1 MCGLQLK
8 SDLCIDIVTN
18 SEDEFTAGPVH
29 PAVGKA
35 HDGAAPPSVVR
46 RGRSVDGMEQ
56 DQQEALC
63 LVVCP
68 QPMQGGLPS
77 VNSRGGPGQG
87 LGMSPGWSWRRRS
100 TLPLLSWPGRYSW

>member
-1 MCGLQLK
+1 MIK
-8 SDLCIDIVTN
+8 SAGIDIVSN
-18 SEDEFTAGPVH
+18 NDVVFTAGPDQH
-29 PAVGKA
+29 AVGKA

-46 RGRSVDGMEQ
+46 RGRSVNDMEK

-77 VNSRGGPGQG
+77 VIQLCSSRGGTGQE
-87 LGMSPGWSWRRRS
+87 RRREQHQ
-100 TLPLLSWPGRYSW
+100 

>member
-1 MCGLQLK
+1 MHSAG
-8 SDLCIDIVTN
+8 IDIVTD

-29 PAVGKA
+29 HAVGKA

-68 QPMQGGLPS
+68 QPMLEEGLAKD
-77 VNSRGGPGQG
+77 
-87 LGMSPGWSWRRRS
+87 
-100 TLPLLSWPGRYSW
+100 

>member
-1 MCGLQLK
+1 MHG
-8 SDLCIDIVTN
+8 SAGIDIVSN
-18 SEDEFTAGPVH
+18 NDDVFTAGPDH
-29 PAVGKA
+29 HAGGKA

-46 RGRSVDGMEQ
+46 RGRSVNDMEK

-77 VNSRGGPGQG
+77 VIQLTAVLEEG
-87 LGMSPGWSWRRRS
+87 LAKKEEESNIN
-100 TLPLLSWPGRYSW
+100 